1 MLQKKV
7 FEIYKK
13 LFIFN
18 EEVIDTW
25 FQNGY
30 NSVRIR
36 FTNKK
41 EVVFTYHDDTN
52 WRLEPV
58 EKFIESMN
66 KK

>member
-13 LFIFN
+13 LFIFD
-18 EEVIDTW
+18 ESVIDTW

-36 FTNKK
+36 FTGGR
-41 EVVFTYHDDTN
+41 EIVFTYHSDTN
-52 WRLEPV
+52 WRLEPI
-58 EKFIESMN
+58 ETFIDSM